1 MLSVI
6 PSFAT
11 VMGSPSDF
19 SALSQTVTFEPR
31 GVSRKCIAVNITD
44 DRIVEEREYFN
55 VTLQRTGGLDARV
68 QFGQIVTTIFINDN
82 DSMMDIL
89 DAVVGLSSNAYYIS
103 STAEDGQVCVRVSSS
118 SISCPITFPFD
129 IFFNFTDE
137 TAGLLCYTVLYYQ

>member
-6 PSFAT
+6 PSFAS

-31 GVSRKCIAVNITD
+31 GVSMKCIAVNITD

-55 VTLQRTGGLDARV
+55 VTLERTGGLDARV

-82 DSMMDIL
+82 DSMMAYAHNIP
-89 DAVVGLSSNAYYIS
+89 VVI
-103 STAEDGQVCVRVSSS
+103 
-118 SISCPITFPFD
+118 
-129 IFFNFTDE
+129 
-137 TAGLLCYTVLYYQ
+137 